1 MVSGQPAD
9 SRPPPQPLGASPS
22 VREVDSRELMR
33 GDREIGIRHG
43 AELYRLTLTRNGK
56 LILRK

>member
-1 MVSGQPAD
+1 MVTSQQPD
-9 SRPPPQPLGASPS
+9 SQPPRRPSEGSS
-22 VREVDSRELMR
+22 SFREIDSRELLR

-43 AELYRLTLTRNGK
+43 TELYRLTLTRNGK